1 MYSFLQQNRVKMHH
15 LPLYLSA
22 DHLKNSFTI
31 ERILAPRPFFPAPRP
46 TPSNFFPYFPTESPA
61 PFLFPFPAGMIT
73 PDMLKSGHKR
83 KRRHRTIFTEEQL
96 EELEKTF
103 QKTHY
108 PDVLLRE
115 ELALKVELK
124 EERVE
129 VWFKN
134 RRAKWR
140 KQKREEQEKKR
151 RESDL
156 CVDVT
161 DVEDD
166 TEEDING
173 NST

>member
-1 MYSFLQQNRVKMHH
+1 MHH

-22 DHLKNSFTI
+22 DPLKNSFTI
-31 ERILAPRPFFPAPRP
+31 ERILAPTRPFYPAHRP
-46 TPSNFFPYFPTESPA
+46 NPSNFFPYFPAEGPTPI
-61 PFLFPFPAGMIT
+61 FFPFASMLN

-129 VWFKN
+129 V
-134 RRAKWR
+134 
-140 KQKREEQEKKR
+140 
-151 RESDL
+151 SIVYL
-156 CVDVT
+156 
-161 DVEDD
+161 
-166 TEEDING
+166 
-173 NST
+173 